1 MKKKLDPYEKEIED
15 NALEFRS
22 VREDKRMQIDGLI
35 DQANAKKSIS
45 LRLRNNDLELLKRRA
60 DQEGL
65 PYQTLLSSIVHKF
78 VSDQLI
84 EEKSVMKS
92 MELLRAS

>member
-1 MKKKLDPYEKEIED
+1 MKEKLDAYEQEIED

-22 VREDKRMQIDGLI
+22 VREDKRMHIDGLI

-78 VSDQLI
+78 VSNQLI
-84 EEKSVMKS
+84 EERSVMKS

>member
-1 MKKKLDPYEKEIED
+1 MKKKLDPYEQDIED

-22 VREDKRMQIDGLI
+22 VREDKRMQIGGLI

-45 LRLRNNDLELLKRRA
+45 LRLQNNDLERLKRRA

-78 VSDQLI
+78 VSDQLV
-84 EEKSVMKS
+84 EEKSIMKS

>member
-1 MKKKLDPYEKEIED
+1 MKKKLDPYEQEIED
-15 NALEFRS
+15 DALEFRS
-22 VREDKRMQIDGLI
+22 IRKDKRAKINGLI

-92 MELLRAS
+92 LELLRAS

>member
-1 MKKKLDPYEKEIED
+1 MKKKLDTYEQEIED

-22 VREDKRMQIDGLI
+22 VCKDKRAKIDGLI
-35 DQANAKKSIS
+35 EQANAKKSIS

-84 EEKSVMKS
+84 EEKNVMKS
-92 MELLRAS
+92 LELLRVS

>member
-1 MKKKLDPYEKEIED
+1 MKKKLDPYEQEVED
-15 NALEFRS
+15 HALEFRP
-22 VREDKRMQIDGLI
+22 VREDKRTQIDGLI
-35 DQANAKKSIS
+35 DHANAKKSIS
-45 LRLRNNDLELLKRRA
+45 VRLRNNDLELLKRRA

-84 EEKSVMKS
+84 EEKSILKS
-92 MELLRAS
+92 LELLRVS